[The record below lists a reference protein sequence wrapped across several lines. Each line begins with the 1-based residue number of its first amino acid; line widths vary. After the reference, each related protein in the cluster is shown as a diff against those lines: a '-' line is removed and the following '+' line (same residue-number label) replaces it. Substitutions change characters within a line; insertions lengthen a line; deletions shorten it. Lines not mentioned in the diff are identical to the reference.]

1 MASIDFPV
9 IAINWENIKLNVERE
24 PTLEVKIKKVVFLL
38 QVTMSARTLTK
49 FQLLEVQRHGSL
61 FNYR

>member
-24 PTLEVKIKKVVFLL
+24 PTLEVKIKN
-38 QVTMSARTLTK
+38 
-49 FQLLEVQRHGSL
+49 HGS
-61 FNYR
+61 